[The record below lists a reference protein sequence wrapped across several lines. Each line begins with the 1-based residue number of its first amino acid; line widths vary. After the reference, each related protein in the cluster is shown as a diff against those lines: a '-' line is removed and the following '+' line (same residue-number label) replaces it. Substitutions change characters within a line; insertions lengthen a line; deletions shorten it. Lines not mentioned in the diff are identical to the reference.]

1 MQGNGQPGSSSAIAG
16 KRGPIL
22 TASSATPQN
31 ARRPGLTSLSKV
43 SSLSYKVRCCTTL
56 PYIFLYSLPPHFVPL
71 RRSCC
76 KISLC
81 MFDFSGWNVD
91 LHWLREWSNRNRA
104 ASIWRHQSRHSL
116 TPTSRNSS
124 TERCLTHFLSRSSKH
139 CFASCRRWTSKR
151 NQTELSRES
160 FFLVFCFSTSTPS
173 AIKNI
178 YFSIADTMPFNN
190 DYISKA
196 LSDYPLRLSDGS
208 CETVTVVM
216 NVEL

>member
-1 MQGNGQPGSSSAIAG
+1 MNKRSFVLVMQGNGQPGSSSAIAG

-139 CFASCRRWTSKR
+139 YFASCRRWTSKR

-160 FFLVFCFSTSTPS
+160 FFSSFVFRPAHRQLLKRFISVLRIQCLSTTTTYRKRFRTTRFVSP
-173 AIKNI
+173 
-178 YFSIADTMPFNN
+178 
-190 DYISKA
+190 
-196 LSDYPLRLSDGS
+196 
-208 CETVTVVM
+208 TVRAKQ
-216 NVEL
+216 